1 MFLRDVVTT
10 DDVGTK
16 PGTSDISDTFV
27 GSAGF
32 VDFYS
37 HTLPSFHVGINSN
50 FTAVCQYLDFSH
62 LNVNYKNIKYYTKL
76 IKKTLYKIYAPVS
89 GYLKWSESELFQ
101 VDA

>member
-1 MFLRDVVTT
+1 MHFVSILLEGMVMFLRDGVTT

-37 HTLPSFHVGINSN
+37 HSLPSFHVGINSN
-50 FTAVCQYLDFSH
+50 FTAQC
-62 LNVNYKNIKYYTKL
+62 
-76 IKKTLYKIYAPVS
+76 VS
-89 GYLKWSESELFQ
+89 T
-101 VDA
+101 